1 VNGLPVMFVALAM
14 LGLIGHALLWI
25 EFVNHV
31 HATRMPRWAVWWLT
45 LLGFGFLT
53 FVPLAFLALW
63 LDGFLDEGAFTYAAL
78 HPAMRFYGAM
88 CVALSLFLGPLAV
101 SHRRRKRLPQV
112 AHLPSRKFDYRDSLG
127 LRIAGGGLA
136 QLMNQAPGNDA
147 LRLEVTRK
155 RLELANLPPELD
167 GLTICHLTDL
177 HFTGRIPLEF
187 FKEVIDEANALEPDL
202 MLLTGDIVDKAHCLD
217 WLPKTLGKLRARHG
231 CYYILGNHD
240 KRVPVEPLREILADC
255 GLTSV
260 SGRSLLIEIRGG
272 TLQLSGNELPWLLP
286 AANMS
291 QAPLRP
297 GDRPH
302 LRLLLSHSPDQ
313 YAWARTYGF
322 DLMLAGHNHGGQ
334 IVFPLL
340 GPMAVPSRYGVKYA
354 CGVFYEAPTLL
365 HVSRGI
371 SSELPLRLRCSPE
384 LALLE
389 LRRGAIATTAAPRD
403 R

>member
-1 VNGLPVMFVALAM
+1 
-14 LGLIGHALLWI
+14 
-25 EFVNHV
+25 
-31 HATRMPRWAVWWLT
+31 
-45 LLGFGFLT
+45 
-53 FVPLAFLALW
+53 
-63 LDGFLDEGAFTYAAL
+63 
-78 HPAMRFYGAM
+78 
-88 CVALSLFLGPLAV
+88 
-101 SHRRRKRLPQV
+101 
-112 AHLPSRKFDYRDSLG
+112 
-127 LRIAGGGLA
+127 
-136 QLMNQAPGNDA
+136 
-147 LRLEVTRK
+147 
-155 RLELANLPPELD
+155 
-167 GLTICHLTDL
+167 
-177 HFTGRIPLEF
+177 
-187 FKEVIDEANALEPDL
+187 
-202 MLLTGDIVDKAHCLD
+202 
-217 WLPKTLGKLRARHG
+217 
-231 CYYILGNHD
+231 
-240 KRVPVEPLREILADC
+240 
-255 GLTSV
+255 
-260 SGRSLLIEIRGG
+260 
-272 TLQLSGNELPWLLP
+272 
-286 AANMS
+286 MS

-371 SSELPLRLRCSPE
+371 SSELPLRLRCPPE